1 MQRVRVAY
9 DVVNDFPSYLDRAGE
24 AMNRL
29 WARLRSHRGMTL
41 IELMVAMTL
50 LGVVSSLVVVGV
62 QQAGRIL
69 THTDDENRGLQDA
82 KVILDRL
89 SRDIRQARGVVCDGA
104 GGDTY
109 CKQHLQLWI
118 DDDSDYVKD
127 PEEVVTWTLED
138 NPDGEHFDV
147 WRIQGV
153 APATPVEAA
162 PGLCPDREDALLLRR
177 GGQHQIRA
185 RHAWSA
191 SRWSTTRSSAAA
203 RTSRRPQS
211 PCGSGTRSERHAER
225 NPQPACGDDSGHRHD
240 PRASAS
246 PCSSPV

>member
-1 MQRVRVAY
+1 
-9 DVVNDFPSYLDRAGE
+9 
-24 AMNRL
+24 MNRL

-62 QQAGRIL
+62 QQAGRVL

-109 CKQHLQLWI
+109 CNQHLQLWI
-118 DDDSDYVKD
+118 DDDSDYVND
-127 PEEVVTWTLED
+127 PEETVTWTLED

-153 APATPVEAA
+153 APATPTKR
-162 PGLCPDREDALLLRR
+162 L
-177 GGQHQIRA
+177 Q
-185 RHAWSA
+185 
-191 SRWSTTRSSAAA
+191 
-203 RTSRRPQS
+203 
-211 PCGSGTRSERHAER
+211 
-225 NPQPACGDDSGHRHD
+225 
-240 PRASAS
+240 ASALIVKTLFFYDVGANTS
-246 PCSSPV
+246 PSPARLVSLKMEYDAIVGRGTNIKEASVSVRLRNKE